1 MKKNPCY
8 KCDKRTP
15 ECHSTCEWYREWSE
29 EAKKDRELRLKNKH
43 ADLIAYSAD
52 KKTKLMKERK

>member
-1 MKKNPCY
+1 M
-8 KCDKRTP
+8 RTP